1 MPTSPRRA
9 AQMRSFIVRAN
20 VVGIGPY
27 KTSADCASEKHRA
40 AAEAA
45 ARHFTMPR
53 RVCVRR
59 RK

>member
-20 VVGIGPY
+20 VGIGPY

-40 AAEAA
+40 AADAA

>member
-20 VVGIGPY
+20 VGIGPY

-40 AAEAA
+40 AASAA
-45 ARHFTMPR
+45 ARFGSY
-53 RVCVRR
+53 
-59 RK
+59 